1 MSNNVRFPYIKSNR
15 ARLYRALSNVFH
27 LSFLLMK
34 RVFMK
39 KVSTLKAVN
48 FFFIGPHYIFRQRQL
63 EYFLIQYDRAL
74 NKDRNKALNHQTAQ
88 HHHDKSH
95 WQNYVLKAHYFM
107 IKYTKHVGSALL

>member
-39 KVSTLKAVN
+39 KVSTLKAGKGN
-48 FFFIGPHYIFRQRQL
+48 
-63 EYFLIQYDRAL
+63 L
-74 NKDRNKALNHQTAQ
+74 NT
-88 HHHDKSH
+88 
-95 WQNYVLKAHYFM
+95 F
-107 IKYTKHVGSALL
+107 